1 MLKCYKCILKKKKI
15 LKTRYHRKKTKNN
28 NNRQSSRI
36 KTMKDEIEK
45 RKSMRK
51 KIQKIII
58 QANTGEIE
66 KNPSL

>member
-1 MLKCYKCILKKKKI
+1 MYFKKEKK
-15 LKTRYHRKKTKNN
+15 LKTQYHRKRTKNN

-51 KIQKIII
+51 KFK
-58 QANTGEIE
+58 
-66 KNPSL
+66 K